1 MFVMDLP
8 LFVAGF
14 MDGLAAI
21 QKMKPGLAI
30 NTEMEPT

>member
-1 MFVMDLP
+1 MFIMELP